1 MFDKFK
7 RSPLRQRIDLAS
19 VRDTL
24 LYIESDLNEAPE
36 LHRLA
41 DADVVRFRDH
51 LESRE
56 GATTTKQ
63 LRRRIVG
70 SFLSWCSDRGYA
82 LRSAWRESASSPVQ
96 PPPRR
101 PRRSTS

>member
-41 DADVVRFRDH
+41 DAVRDCLAEIDRMELTGGKFDAP
-51 LESRE
+51 EITE
-56 GATTTKQ
+56 G
-63 LRRRIVG
+63 R
-70 SFLSWCSDRGYA
+70 FLPTRG
-82 LRSAWRESASSPVQ
+82 
-96 PPPRR
+96 
-101 PRRSTS
+101 